1 MTSGRRV
8 GLALVAALAV
18 LVTACGG
25 SSTPTTAPS
34 STGPGIST
42 VPGGNGGDFAQ
53 SAKLEATL
61 PDSVGGVAL
70 QKGSLNVLQ
79 FYTGG
84 NSAANILTLFIA
96 GLGVTPAQVGVA
108 AAVDP
113 DGKIQI
119 LAAEFT
125 GVTSEAI
132 QAQVETVAK
141 GIDPNVTLA
150 NTTIGGKPVTTATY
164 PNSKTGPAIAYVTG
178 DTLYLVQSSDP
189 ALAEDALKQLP

>member
-1 MTSGRRV
+1 MTAGRRV
-8 GLALVAALAV
+8 GLALVATLAV

-34 STGPGIST
+34 ITGSIA
-42 VPGGNGGDFAQ
+42 PGGSGGDFAT

-61 PDSVGGVAL
+61 PTSVGGVTL
-70 QKGSLNVLQ
+70 QTGSINVLQ
-79 FYTGG
+79 QYTTG
-84 NSAANILTLFIA
+84 NQTTNLLTLLIA
-96 GLGVTPAQVGVA
+96 GLGVSPAQVGVA
-108 AAVDP
+108 AAADT

-119 LAAEFT
+119 LAAEFN
-125 GVTSEAI
+125 GVSSSAI

-141 GIDPNVTLA
+141 SVDPGVTLA
-150 NTTIGGKPVTTATY
+150 NTTIGGKSVTTLTF
-164 PNSKTGPAIAYVTG
+164 PGSKTGPVISYITG